1 MADAAGR
8 RKLAAVALLVGVML
22 LALFFGGRR
31 LAALLPAFVERVTAL
46 GPLAPVIYV
55 LCYGVAAVVLVPAS
69 LLTMAAGAAFGL
81 ALGVPVALAGA
92 TLGAALAFLVSRHL
106 ARSRVERSL
115 AGHPDFAA
123 IDRAIGQDG
132 RRIVFLL
139 RLSPLF
145 PYNLMNYALGL
156 TTVRFGDYVVA
167 STGMLPATAVYVYYG
182 KVVGDLAALA
192 AGTAPI
198 RGPWYYAL
206 LVLGI
211 VATIGATALVT
222 RTARRALQQ
231 AHSPGNP

>member
-1 MADAAGR
+1 MADPAGR
-8 RKLAAVALLVGVML
+8 RKLLAKVLLGCVVLVALFL
-22 LALFFGGRR
+22 GGRR
-31 LAALLPAFVERVTAL
+31 LAGLLPVFVERVTAL
-46 GPLAPVIYV
+46 GPLGPVIYV

-69 LLTMAAGAAFGL
+69 LLTMAAGAAFGVP
-81 ALGVPVALAGA
+81 LGVAVALTGA
-92 TLGAALAFLVSRHL
+92 SLGAALAFLVGRHL

-123 IDRAIGQDG
+123 IDRAIGRDG

-156 TTVRFGDYVVA
+156 TTVRFRDYVVA
-167 STGMLPATAVYVYYG
+167 SVGMLPATAVYVYYG

-192 AGTAPI
+192 AGTAPV

-206 LVLGI
+206 LAVGI
-211 VATIGATALVT
+211 AATIGVTALVT

-231 AHSPGNP
+231 AHLTDRP